1 MILEIS
7 FLIGLITGLVTSLI
21 LFLIIFKDNDDDF
34 EKRQERYRK
43 MI

>member
-34 EKRQERYRK
+34 EKRQKRYRK